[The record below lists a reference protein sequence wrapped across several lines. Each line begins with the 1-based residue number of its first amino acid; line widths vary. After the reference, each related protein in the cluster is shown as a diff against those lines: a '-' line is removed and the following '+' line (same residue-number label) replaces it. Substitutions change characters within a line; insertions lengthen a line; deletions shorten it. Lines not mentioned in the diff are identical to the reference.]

1 MEGPFMDIFKD
12 LLLGFGV
19 AIQPINLLYCFFGV
33 LIGTLVG
40 VLPGVGPAAALSLLL
55 PVTFYVPPVSTII
68 LLAGITYGAM
78 YGGSTTSILVNIP
91 GEAASVVTCL
101 DGYQMARNGRAGPAL
116 GISAFGS
123 FIAGTITIF
132 LLIFLAPTLAGFA
145 LRFGP
150 PEYFTLMVLGLSIM
164 VYLARGSMI
173 NALIMVCFG
182 LILGTVGL
190 DQMTGVPRFVYKSIT
205 LMDGVGLI
213 QVVIGLFG
221 ISEVL
226 INVEATFKREIFKT
240 KVKGL
245 FPNLEDWRRSIGPIG
260 RGTVL
265 GFFLGIIP
273 GMSVVI
279 PTFVSYV
286 VEKKL
291 SKHPEKFGTGVIEGV
306 AGPEAANNAASTGTL
321 VPMLSLGIPT
331 GAATALLLGA
341 LMIHGLRPGPLLIQ
355 EAPQVFWGLVASLYI
370 GNAMLLVLNLP
381 LIGLWVKILKIPY
394 HFLFSLIL
402 LLCIIGS
409 YITNN
414 NPYDVI
420 IMAVFG
426 LVGYLMKKFNYE
438 AAPLVL
444 ALVLGPMM
452 EKALQRSLMISE
464 GGFDIF
470 FTRPISASFLI
481 MALLILLSPLL
492 LRKKRLR
499 ENLREGD

>member
-1 MEGPFMDIFKD
+1 MDVLQNLFF
-12 LLLGFGV
+12 GFGV
-19 AIQPINLLYCFFGV
+19 ALQPMNLFYCLVGV
-33 LIGTLVG
+33 LIGTLTG

-55 PVTFYVPPVSTII
+55 PITFYVPPVSTII

-101 DGYQMARNGRAGPAL
+101 DGYQMARHGRAGAAL

-123 FIAGTITIF
+123 FIAGTITVF
-132 LLIFLAPTLAGFA
+132 LLIFLAPTLAGLA
-145 LRFGP
+145 LKFGP
-150 PEYFTLMVLGLSIM
+150 PEYFALMVLGLSIM
-164 VYLARGSMI
+164 VYLARGSI
-173 NALIMVCFG
+173 VNALIMVCFG
-182 LILGTVGL
+182 LILGAIGL
-190 DQMTGVPRFVYKSIT
+190 DQITGVPRFIFKSTT
-205 LMDGVGLI
+205 LMDGIGLV

-221 ISEVL
+221 VSEVL
-226 INVEATFKREIFKT
+226 LNVETTFKQQEVFET

-245 FPNLEDWRRSIGPIG
+245 LPNREEWKRSVWPIG
-260 RGTVL
+260 RGTII

-306 AGPEAANNAASTGTL
+306 AGPESANNAASTGTL

-341 LMIHGLRPGPLLIQ
+341 LMIHGLRPGPLLIK
-355 EAPQVFWGLVASLYI
+355 ESPEVFWGLVASLYV
-370 GNAMLLVLNLP
+370 GNVMLLVLNLP

-402 LLCIIGS
+402 LFCIVGS

-420 IMAVFG
+420 ITAVFG
-426 LVGYLMKKFNYE
+426 LVGYLMKKLNYE
-438 AAPLVL
+438 PAPLIL
-444 ALVLGPMM
+444 ALVLGPIM
-452 EKALQRSLMISE
+452 EKAFQRSLMLSD
-464 GGFDIF
+464 GGFGIF
-470 FTRPISASFLI
+470 FTRPISASFLVL
-481 MALLILLSPLL
+481 AFLILFSPLF

-499 ENLREGD
+499 EDLRAGE

>member
-1 MEGPFMDIFKD
+1 MDVLQD

-19 AIQPINLLYCFFGV
+19 ALHPMNLLYCLMGV
-33 LIGTLVG
+33 LIGTLTG

-55 PVTFYVPPVSTII
+55 PVTFHVPPVSAII

-91 GEAASVVTCL
+91 GEPASVVTCL
-101 DGYQMARNGRAGPAL
+101 DGYQMARNGRAGAAL

-123 FIAGTITIF
+123 FISGTITVF
-132 LLIFLAPTLAGFA
+132 FLIFLASTLASFA

-164 VYLARGSMI
+164 VYLARGSII

-182 LILGTVGL
+182 LILGCIGL
-190 DQMTGVPRFVYKSIT
+190 DQITGVPRFIYKSIT
-205 LMDGVGLI
+205 LMDGIGLV

-221 ISEVL
+221 VSEVL
-226 INVEATFKREIFKT
+226 LNVETTFKREIFDT

-245 FPNLEDWRRSIGPIG
+245 LPNREEWKRSVWPIG
-260 RGTVL
+260 RGTVI

-291 SKHPEKFGTGVIEGV
+291 SKHPEKFGTGMIEGV
-306 AGPEAANNAASTGTL
+306 AGPETANNAASTGTL

-341 LMIHGLRPGPLLIQ
+341 LMIHGLRPGPLLIK
-355 EAPQVFWGLVASLYI
+355 ESPEVFWGLVASLYV

-402 LLCIIGS
+402 LFCIIGS
-409 YITNN
+409 YTTNN

-420 IMAVFG
+420 VMTIFG
-426 LVGYLMKKFNYE
+426 LVGYLMKKLNYE
-438 AAPLVL
+438 PAPLIL
-444 ALVLGPMM
+444 ALVLGPIM
-452 EKALQRSLMISE
+452 EKAFQRSLMLSD
-464 GGFDIF
+464 GGFGIF

-481 MALLILLSPLL
+481 LGLLILLSPLF

-499 ENLREGD
+499 EDLRGGE

>member
-1 MEGPFMDIFKD
+1 MEIFQD
-12 LLLGFGV
+12 LLFGFSV
-19 AIQPINLLYCFFGV
+19 ALQPMNLLYCLAGV
-33 LIGTLVG
+33 LIGTLTG

-68 LLAGITYGAM
+68 LLGGIAYGAM

-91 GEAASVVTCL
+91 GEPASVVTCL
-101 DGYQMARNGRAGPAL
+101 DGYQMARKGRAGAAL
-116 GISAFGS
+116 GICAFGS
-123 FIAGTITIF
+123 FIAGTITVF
-132 LLIFLAPTLAGFA
+132 FLIFLAPTLAAFA

-150 PEYFTLMVLGLSIM
+150 PEYFALMVLGLSIM
-164 VYLARGSMI
+164 VYLARGSII

-190 DQMTGVPRFVYKSIT
+190 DQITGVPRFIYNSIT
-205 LMDGVGLI
+205 LMDGIGLI

-221 ISEVL
+221 VSEVL
-226 INVEATFKREIFKT
+226 INVETTFKRDIFDT

-245 FPNLEDWRRSIGPIG
+245 LPNREEWKRSVAPIG
-260 RGTVL
+260 RGTL
-265 GFFLGIIP
+265 IGFFLGIIP

-291 SKHPEKFGTGVIEGV
+291 SKYPDKFGTGMIEGV
-306 AGPEAANNAASTGTL
+306 AGPESANNAASTGTL

-341 LMIHGLRPGPLLIQ
+341 LMIHGLRPGPLLIK
-355 EAPQVFWGLVASLYI
+355 ESPEVFWGVVASLYV

-402 LLCIIGS
+402 LFCIIGS
-409 YITNN
+409 YVTNN

-420 IMAVFG
+420 VMAVFG
-426 LVGYLMKKFNYE
+426 LVGYLMKKLNYE
-438 AAPLVL
+438 AAPLIL

-452 EKALQRSLMISE
+452 EKAFQRSLMLSD
-464 GGFDIF
+464 GGFGIF

-481 MALLILLSPLL
+481 VGLLILFSPLFL
-492 LRKKRLR
+492 KKKRLR
-499 ENLREGD
+499 EDLRGAD